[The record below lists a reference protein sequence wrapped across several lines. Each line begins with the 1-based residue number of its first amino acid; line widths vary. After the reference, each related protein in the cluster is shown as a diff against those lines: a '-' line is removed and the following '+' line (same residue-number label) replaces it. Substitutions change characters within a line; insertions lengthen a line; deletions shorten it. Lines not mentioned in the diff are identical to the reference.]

1 MFTDF
6 FKPYLPTISRDTLAN
21 ACIAFNGIVSVALL
35 AEMAGGSSD
44 LSQRELAFDFLAHLS
59 ETLFPNVA
67 NDWFASMHAMRS
79 MVTVHQ
85 ALNGEN
91 SGRELGDLILHLAF
105 FAKRKGFFGRAEETE
120 KGHDKPVMF
129 NPTA

>member
-6 FKPYLPTISRDTLAN
+6 FKHYIPTFSRDTLEK

-35 AEMAGGSSD
+35 TEMAGGRSD
-44 LSQRELAFDFLAHLS
+44 LSQGELAFDFLAHIS
-59 ETLFPNVA
+59 EALFPNVA

-85 ALNGEN
+85 ALNGQQ
-91 SGRELGDLILHLAF
+91 SGRELGDLVLHLAF
-105 FAKRKGFFGRAEETE
+105 LAKRKGFFGQADETE
-120 KGHDKPVMF
+120 EDHETRVVF
-129 NPTA
+129 NPTT